1 MRGYEGIF
9 IVKPEAE
16 KEELNRLS
24 GLVHEVI
31 TKNGGQITKVDLW
44 GRRPLGYRIQK
55 NIEGQYIY
63 ACFNLEPSK
72 AGKLQQSI
80 RLQEEILKA
89 MVTQRGSD
97 EASPVGTSSVPVAE
111 KGGEDGRPQ

>member
-24 GLVHEVI
+24 ELIQGVI
-31 TKNGGQITKVDLW
+31 VKNGGQITQVDLW
-44 GRRPLGYRIQK
+44 GRRPLGHRVRK
-55 NIEGQYIY
+55 NMEGQYIY

-89 MVTQRGSD
+89 MITQSELGRT
-97 EASPVGTSSVPVAE
+97 SPAAAPMESGTE
-111 KGGEDGRPQ
+111 KGGKDGGPE